1 MTWDAVAPFFR
12 HALQFA
18 SGLLVARGVL
28 DAAHAEILAGGLLS
42 IGSVAW
48 WYLTRARTMP

>member
-48 WYLTRARTMP
+48 WYLTRARTMQ